1 MVTLEF
7 GTDGFHAHTGDLAD
21 DIHRHLAGGTHIGA
35 ALFPADVGGYHIIGA
50 RHFVDDLFNRNGDG
64 LGIIQC
70 ILDGGR
76 RHADAGGN
84 TLQHIVGVKLFHC
97 ALQLAD
103 VLLQMVGDIFR
114 NVIRQIQ
121 IQQFGLALDDRHTGF
136 EIRRLD
142 IRRQA
147 PLEPGAQT
155 LFQALDLLGRPVG
168 CQHDLLA
175 GIMQRIKSMEKLFLR

>member
-1 MVTLEF
+1 
-7 GTDGFHAHTGDLAD
+7 
-21 DIHRHLAGGTHIGA
+21 
-35 ALFPADVGGYHIIGA
+35 
-50 RHFVDDLFNRNGDG
+50 
-64 LGIIQC
+64 
-70 ILDGGR
+70 
-76 RHADAGGN
+76 
-84 TLQHIVGVKLFHC
+84 
-97 ALQLAD
+97 
-103 VLLQMVGDIFR
+103 MVGDVFR

-168 CQHDLLA
+168 CQHNLLA